1 MTATIELQSARRKL
15 QVALGDSGADYFR
28 QLKLWFRKHISK
40 DIFDTEAR
48 RLLSPDD
55 SHLHNEFLLA
65 ILNKCQ
71 TLANLPTNNVVGV
84 AAAAA
89 SPVKLSASTTTT
101 GAVPHASSMN
111 QVVMA
116 PGASPTAAAEL
127 VVPRNKCDPGG
138 LAVPGNERLKVGKAR
153 RKNSK
158 SNKAAFEQRFAPVN
172 LASAAPDTDTV
183 VVAAAAANG
192 AAAPDSDADRTARF
206 AHREAPLLPDAA
218 LVHGRLLL
226 AAWEEGVEK
235 VEEEAVSLVLLAVEQ
250 QLRKL
255 VTALLVQRNGYKVR
269 EGNYPHSVG
278 SRAPNPWLKNVQR
291 RLLRQEASFAGPREV
306 AEVLPDPPEKLLM
319 ADIDP
324 LVPVG
329 RQTVTDLDQV
339 AALED
344 ACATRAAEMGEAR
357 RKRKGSAV
365 AEKAPVSLFD
375 LMGLLKRHK
384 SLIPSHTVYALN
396 MERIVARLYHR
407 GRDE

>member
-15 QVALGDSGADYFR
+15 QVALGDSGTDYFR

-48 RLLSPDD
+48 RLLSPED

-71 TLANLPTNNVVGV
+71 TLANLPTNNVVVG
-84 AAAAA
+84 AAAG
-89 SPVKLSASTTTT
+89 SPVKLATSANS
-101 GAVPHASSMN
+101 AVPHASPLN
-111 QVVMA
+111 QA
-116 PGASPTAAAEL
+116 ASASAAAAAAAAAEL
-127 VVPRNKCDPGG
+127 VVPRNKYDPGG

-172 LASAAPDTDTV
+172 LASAARDTDS
-183 VVAAAAANG
+183 VALAAANG
-192 AAAPDSDADRTARF
+192 AAAAPDSDVERTARF
-206 AHREAPLLPDAA
+206 AHREAPLLPDSS

-226 AAWEEGVEK
+226 AAWEEGIEK
-235 VEEEAVSLVLLAVEQ
+235 VEDEAVTLVLLAVEQ

-269 EGNYPHSVG
+269 EGNFPHAVG
-278 SRAPNPWLKNVQR
+278 SRVPNPWLRNVQR
-291 RLLRQEASFAGPREV
+291 RLLRQEVSYSGPREV
-306 AEVLPDPPEKLLM
+306 AEVLPDPPEKLLI

-329 RQTVTDLDQV
+329 RQTVTDEDQI

-344 ACATRAAEMGEAR
+344 VCAARAGEMDERR
-357 RKRKGSAV
+357 RKRKGHAAV
-365 AEKAPVSLFD
+365 ADKMPLSLFD
-375 LMGLLKRHK
+375 LMALLKRQK

>member
-15 QVALGDSGADYFR
+15 QVALGDSGTDYFR

-48 RLLSPDD
+48 RLLSPED

-71 TLANLPTNNVVGV
+71 TLANLPTNNVVVG
-84 AAAAA
+84 AASVG
-89 SPVKLSASTTTT
+89 SPVKLAAS
-101 GAVPHASSMN
+101 GAVPHASPLN
-111 QVVMA
+111 QV
-116 PGASPTAAAEL
+116 ASATAAAAEL
-127 VVPRNKCDPGG
+127 VVPRNKYDPGG

-172 LASAAPDTDTV
+172 LASAARDTDS
-183 VVAAAAANG
+183 VALAAANG
-192 AAAPDSDADRTARF
+192 AAAPDSDVERTARF
-206 AHREAPLLPDAA
+206 AHREAPLLPDSS

-226 AAWEEGVEK
+226 AAWEEGIEK
-235 VEEEAVSLVLLAVEQ
+235 VEDEAVTMVLLAVEQ

-269 EGNYPHSVG
+269 EGNFPHAVG
-278 SRAPNPWLKNVQR
+278 SRVPNPWLRNVQR
-291 RLLRQEASFAGPREV
+291 RLLRQEVSYSGPREV
-306 AEVLPDPPEKLLM
+306 AEVLPDPPEKLLI

-324 LVPVG
+324 MVPVG
-329 RQTVTDLDQV
+329 RQTVTDEDQI

-344 ACATRAAEMGEAR
+344 VCAARAGETDERR
-357 RKRKGSAV
+357 RKRRGHVV
-365 AEKAPVSLFD
+365 ADKMPLSLFD
-375 LMGLLKRHK
+375 LMALLKRQK

>member
-15 QVALGDSGADYFR
+15 QVALGDSGTDYFR

-48 RLLSPDD
+48 RLLSPED

-71 TLANLPTNNVVGV
+71 TLANLPTNNVVV
-84 AAAAA
+84 SAPVKLAAGGALPHAAA
-89 SPVKLSASTTTT
+89 SPLSQAAS
-101 GAVPHASSMN
+101 A
-111 QVVMA
+111 
-116 PGASPTAAAEL
+116 PTAAAEL
-127 VVPRNKCDPGG
+127 VVPRIKNDPGG

-172 LASAAPDTDTV
+172 LASAARDTDTV
-183 VVAAAAANG
+183 ALAAAANG
-192 AAAPDSDADRTARF
+192 AAANAESEADRAARF
-206 AHREAPLLPDAA
+206 AHREAPLLPDSS

-226 AAWEEGVEK
+226 AAWEEGIERVED
-235 VEEEAVSLVLLAVEQ
+235 EAVTLVLLAVEQ

-269 EGNYPHSVG
+269 EGSFLHAVG
-278 SRAPNPWLKNVQR
+278 SRVPNPWLRNAQR
-291 RLLRQEASFAGPREV
+291 RLLRQEVSYAGPREV

-329 RQTVTDLDQV
+329 RQTVTDEDQI

-344 ACATRAAEMGEAR
+344 VCAARAGEVEERR
-357 RKRKGSAV
+357 RKRKGPAAA
-365 AEKAPVSLFD
+365 AERMPLSLFD
-375 LMGLLKRHK
+375 LMALLKRQK

-396 MERIVARLYHR
+396 MERIVARLYHE
-407 GRDE
+407 GRDD

>member
-15 QVALGDSGADYFR
+15 QVALGDSGTDYFR

-48 RLLSPDD
+48 RLLSPED

-71 TLANLPTNNVVGV
+71 TLANLPTNNVVVG
-84 AAAAA
+84 AAAG
-89 SPVKLSASTTTT
+89 SPVKLATSATST
-101 GAVPHASSMN
+101 VPHASPLN
-111 QVVMA
+111 QV
-116 PGASPTAAAEL
+116 ASAAAAAAEL
-127 VVPRNKCDPGG
+127 VVPRNKYDPGG

-172 LASAAPDTDTV
+172 LASAARDTDS
-183 VVAAAAANG
+183 VALAATNG
-192 AAAPDSDADRTARF
+192 AAAPDSDVERTARF
-206 AHREAPLLPDAA
+206 AHREAPLLPDSS

-226 AAWEEGVEK
+226 AAWEEGIEK
-235 VEEEAVSLVLLAVEQ
+235 VEDEAVTLVLLAVEQ

-269 EGNYPHSVG
+269 EGNCPHAVG
-278 SRAPNPWLKNVQR
+278 SRVPNPWLRNVQR
-291 RLLRQEASFAGPREV
+291 RLLRQEVSYAGPREV
-306 AEVLPDPPEKLLM
+306 AEVLPDPPEKLLI

-329 RQTVTDLDQV
+329 RQTVTDEDQI

-344 ACATRAAEMGEAR
+344 ACAARATEMDERR
-357 RKRKGSAV
+357 RKRKGGHV
-365 AEKAPVSLFD
+365 VTDKMPLSLFD
-375 LMGLLKRHK
+375 LMGLLKRQK

>member
-15 QVALGDSGADYFR
+15 QVALGDSGTDYFR

-48 RLLSPDD
+48 RLLSPED

-71 TLANLPTNNVVGV
+71 TLANLPTNNVVV
-84 AAAAA
+84 SAPVKLAAGGPLPHAAA
-89 SPVKLSASTTTT
+89 SPLSQAAS
-101 GAVPHASSMN
+101 
-111 QVVMA
+111 A
-116 PGASPTAAAEL
+116 PAAAAEL
-127 VVPRNKCDPGG
+127 VVPRIKNDPGG

-172 LASAAPDTDTV
+172 LASAARDTDTV
-183 VVAAAAANG
+183 ALAAAANG
-192 AAAPDSDADRTARF
+192 AAANAESEADRAARF
-206 AHREAPLLPDAA
+206 AHREAPLLPDSS

-226 AAWEEGVEK
+226 AAWEEGIERVED
-235 VEEEAVSLVLLAVEQ
+235 EAVTLVLLAVEQ

-269 EGNYPHSVG
+269 EGSFLHAVG
-278 SRAPNPWLKNVQR
+278 SRVPNPWLRNAQR
-291 RLLRQEASFAGPREV
+291 RLLRQEVSYAGPREV

-329 RQTVTDLDQV
+329 RQTVTDEDQI

-344 ACATRAAEMGEAR
+344 VCAARAGEAEERR
-357 RKRKGSAV
+357 RKRKGPAAA
-365 AEKAPVSLFD
+365 AERMPLSLFD
-375 LMGLLKRHK
+375 LMALLKRQK

-396 MERIVARLYHR
+396 MERIVARLYHE